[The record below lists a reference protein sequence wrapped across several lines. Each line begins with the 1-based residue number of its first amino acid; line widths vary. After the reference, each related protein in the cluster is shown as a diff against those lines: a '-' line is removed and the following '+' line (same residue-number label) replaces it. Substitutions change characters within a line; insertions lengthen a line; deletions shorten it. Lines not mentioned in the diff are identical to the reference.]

1 MRYRAIADHQGQA
14 PTRWLC
20 SAMRVSSGG
29 YYSWRRRPESPRCRR
44 DRQLLVAIR
53 ASYERSRRVY
63 GSPRVLLDL
72 RDTGETTSRKRIAR
86 IMQGNGL
93 VAVQRRRFRATTMSG
108 HSYPVQ
114 TNLLERDFTA
124 AAPNRVWLGDI
135 TYIATEEG
143 WLYLAALLDLYSR
156 KIVGWQTGERIDGA
170 LTLRALESALQRR
183 CPSPGLIHHT
193 DQGSQYAV
201 YVPEAARAGAGSGKH
216 EPAGRLLRQRP
227 DGELLQHPETRA
239 CASAPLLDQ
248 RRGHRRRG
256 RLHRWLLQPHPA
268 SLRARWRQ
276 SGAVRDHGETNLTSC
291 AQNRGKTMGGSQP
304 WAPQSCMAFLGS
316 ACSAHYLVGASL
328 QQGHNPWSS
337 APV

>member
-1 MRYRAIADHQGQA
+1 MRYRAIADHQGEA

-20 SAMRVSSGG
+20 SAMQVSSGG
-29 YYSWRRRPESPRCRR
+29 YYSWRRRPESPRHRR

-72 RDTGETTSRKRIAR
+72 RETGETTSRKRIAR

-108 HSYPVQ
+108 HNYPVQ

-124 AAPNRVWLGDI
+124 TAPNRVWLGDI

-170 LTLRALESALQRR
+170 LTLRALENALQRR

-193 DQGSQYAV
+193 DQGSQYAA
-201 YVPEAARAGAGSGKH
+201 YEYQK
-216 EPAGRLLRQRP
+216 RLEQAQVRP
-227 DGELLQHPETRA
+227 
-239 CASAPLLDQ
+239 SMS
-248 RRGHRRRG
+248 RRGDCYDNAPMESFFSTLKRERVHRRRY
-256 RLHRWLLQPHPA
+256 WT
-268 SLRARWRQ
+268 
-276 SGAVRDHGETNLTSC
+276 RDEATDDVADYIDGFYNLTRRHSELGGVSPV
-291 AQNRGKTMGGSQP
+291 QFETM
-304 WAPQSCMAFLGS
+304 AKLT
-316 ACSAHYLVGASL
+316 
-328 QQGHNPWSS
+328 
-337 APV
+337 

>member
-1 MRYRAIADHQGQA
+1 MRYQAITDHRGQA

-29 YYSWRRRPESPRCRR
+29 YYSWRRRPESPRHRR

-53 ASYERSRRVY
+53 ASYERSQRVY

-72 RDTGETTSRKRIAR
+72 RETGETTSRKRIAR

-193 DQGSQYAV
+193 DQGSQYAA
-201 YVPEAARAGAGSGKH
+201 YEY
-216 EPAGRLLRQRP
+216 
-227 DGELLQHPETRA
+227 
-239 CASAPLLDQ
+239 Q
-248 RRGHRRRG
+248 RRLEQAQVRPSMSRRGDCYDNAPMESFFSALKRERVHRRRY
-256 RLHRWLLQPHPA
+256 WT
-268 SLRARWRQ
+268 
-276 SGAVRDHGETNLTSC
+276 RDEATDNLGDYIDGFYNLTRRHSELGGISPV
-291 AQNRGKTMGGSQP
+291 QFETM
-304 WAPQSCMAFLGS
+304 AKLT
-316 ACSAHYLVGASL
+316 
-328 QQGHNPWSS
+328 
-337 APV
+337 

>member
-20 SAMRVSSGG
+20 SAMRVSPGG

-114 TNLLERDFTA
+114 TNLLERNFTA

-156 KIVGWQTGERIDGA
+156 KIVGWQTGERIDGV
-170 LTLRALESALQRR
+170 LTLRALESALDRR
-183 CPSPGLIHHT
+183 QPSPGLIHHT
-193 DQGSQYAV
+193 DQGSQYAAYEYQKRLEQAQV
-201 YVPEAARAGAGSGKH
+201 RASMSRKG
-216 EPAGRLLRQRP
+216 
-227 DGELLQHPETRA
+227 D
-239 CASAPLLDQ
+239 CYDNAPMESFFSTLK
-248 RRGHRRRG
+248 RERVHRRRY
-256 RLHRWLLQPHPA
+256 WT
-268 SLRARWRQ
+268 RAEATDDL
-276 SGAVRDHGETNLTSC
+276 GDYIDGFYNLTRRHSELGGVSPV
-291 AQNRGKTMGGSQP
+291 QFETM
-304 WAPQSCMAFLGS
+304 AKLT
-316 ACSAHYLVGASL
+316 
-328 QQGHNPWSS
+328 
-337 APV
+337 

>member
-1 MRYRAIADHQGQA
+1 
-14 PTRWLC
+14 
-20 SAMRVSSGG
+20 MRVSSGG

-193 DQGSQYAV
+193 DQGSQYAA
-201 YVPEAARAGAGSGKH
+201 YEYQK
-216 EPAGRLLRQRP
+216 RLEQAQVRP
-227 DGELLQHPETRA
+227 
-239 CASAPLLDQ
+239 SMS
-248 RRGHRRRG
+248 RRGDCYDNAPMESFFSTLKRERVHRRRY
-256 RLHRWLLQPHPA
+256 WT
-268 SLRARWRQ
+268 
-276 SGAVRDHGETNLTSC
+276 RDEATDDVADYIDGFYNLTRRHSELGGVSPV
-291 AQNRGKTMGGSQP
+291 QFETM
-304 WAPQSCMAFLGS
+304 AKLT
-316 ACSAHYLVGASL
+316 
-328 QQGHNPWSS
+328 
-337 APV
+337 